1 MTKLFLIL
9 ISLLFVQ
16 SCSNFTPLYKEK
28 DLFSKNLKAF
38 VVITDKKKISLSI
51 KKNLLKKLPSA
62 GNNINYILK
71 IETLIDNTSTATDT
85 QRKTSGYEII
95 TTSKVILYSR
105 EQKLDKE
112 VFLFEEKSAGL
123 FNFSPNQVLS
133 TLAAR
138 NRILDNSSDDLS
150 DIILYRL
157 MIYFASLE
165 NDSKE

>member
-1 MTKLFLIL
+1 MKLFLLIL
-9 ISLLFVQ
+9 VVTVLNN
-16 SCSNFTPLYKEK
+16 CTNFKPLYQNHKE
-28 DLFSKNLKAF
+28 LSNNLKKIAI
-38 VVITDKKKISLSI
+38 VTDKKKMSLSI
-51 KKNLLKKLPSA
+51 KKNLLKKLPFA
-62 GNNINYILK
+62 GSDISFILK
-71 IETLIDNTSTATDT
+71 IETEVENTSTATDT

-105 EQKLDKE
+105 EQKLDKK

>member
-1 MTKLFLIL
+1 MKIFLLIL
-9 ISLLFVQ
+9 IVTIFN
-16 SCSNFTPLYKEK
+16 SCAKFKPLYQNHSG
-28 DLFSKNLKAF
+28 LSNNLKKIAI
-38 VVITDKKKISLSI
+38 VTDKKKMSLSI
-51 KKNLLKKLPSA
+51 KKNLLKKLPFTGSD
-62 GNNINYILK
+62 IIFILK
-71 IETLIDNTSTATDT
+71 IETEVENTSTATDT

-105 EQKLDKE
+105 EKKLDKE
-112 VFLFEEKSAGL
+112 VFLFEEKSVGL

-138 NRILDNSSDDLS
+138 NRILDNSSNDLS

>member
-1 MTKLFLIL
+1 MKLFLLIL
-9 ISLLFVQ
+9 IVTALN
-16 SCSNFTPLYKEK
+16 SCANFKPLYQNHLE
-28 DLFSKNLKAF
+28 LSNNLKKIAI
-38 VVITDKKKISLSI
+38 VTDKKKMSLSI
-51 KKNLLKKLPSA
+51 KKNLLKKLPFTGSD
-62 GNNINYILK
+62 ISFILK
-71 IETLIDNTSTATDT
+71 IETEVENTSTATDT

-105 EQKLDKE
+105 EKKLDKE
-112 VFLFEEKSAGL
+112 VFLFEEKSVGL

-138 NRILDNSSDDLS
+138 NRILDNSSNDLS

-157 MIYFASLE
+157 MIYFTSLE

>member
-1 MTKLFLIL
+1 MKLFLLIL
-9 ISLLFVQ
+9 IVTALNN
-16 SCSNFTPLYKEK
+16 CTNFKPLYQNHLE
-28 DLFSKNLKAF
+28 LSNNLKKIAI
-38 VVITDKKKISLSI
+38 VTDKKKMSLSI
-51 KKNLLKKLPSA
+51 KKNLLKKLPFA
-62 GNNINYILK
+62 GSDINFILK
-71 IETLIDNTSTATDT
+71 IETEVENTSTATDT

-105 EQKLDKE
+105 EPKLDKE
-112 VFLFEEKSAGL
+112 VFLFEEKSVGL

-157 MIYFASLE
+157 MIYFTSLE

>member
-95 TTSKVILYSR
+95 TTAK
-105 EQKLDKE
+105 
-112 VFLFEEKSAGL
+112 VFLYKREKKYDRKIFAFEEKSVGL

-138 NRILDNSSDDLS
+138 NRVLDNSSEELS
-150 DIILYRL
+150 DSILYRL
-157 MIYFASLE
+157 ILYFS
-165 NDSKE
+165 NK

>member
-1 MTKLFLIL
+1 MKLFLLIL
-9 ISLLFVQ
+9 IFTVLN
-16 SCSNFTPLYKEK
+16 SCTDFKPLYQNHTE
-28 DLFSKNLKAF
+28 LSNNLKKMAI
-38 VVITDKKKISLSI
+38 VTDKKKMSLSI
-51 KKNLLKKLPSA
+51 KKNLLKKLPFASSD
-62 GNNINYILK
+62 INFILK
-71 IETLIDNTSTATDT
+71 IETEVENTSTATDT

-95 TTSKVILYSR
+95 TTSKVRLYSR
-105 EQKLDKE
+105 EKKLDKE

>member
-1 MTKLFLIL
+1 MAQVWTAMK
-9 ISLLFVQ
+9 
-16 SCSNFTPLYKEK
+16 YKDEVTQ
-28 DLFSKNLKAF
+28 LQKNLEMQVKIVEDMMLRSAADKIHISDINF
-38 VVITDKKKISLSI
+38 V
-51 KKNLLKKLPSA
+51 
-62 GNNINYILK
+62 LK
-71 IETLIDNTSTATDT
+71 IETEVENTSTATDT

-95 TTSKVILYSR
+95 TTSKVKLYSR
-105 EQKLDKE
+105 EKKLDKE

-138 NRILDNSSDDLS
+138 NRILDNSSNDLS

>member
-1 MTKLFLIL
+1 MKRFLLIL
-9 ISLLFVQ
+9 IVTAFN
-16 SCSNFTPLYKEK
+16 SCTNFKPLYQNHSE
-28 DLFSKNLKAF
+28 LSNNLKKIAI
-38 VVITDKKKISLSI
+38 VTDKKKMSLSI
-51 KKNLLKKLPSA
+51 KKNLLKKLPFA
-62 GNNINYILK
+62 GSDINFILK
-71 IETLIDNTSTATDT
+71 IETEVENTSTATDT

-105 EQKLDKE
+105 EPKLDKE
-112 VFLFEEKSAGL
+112 VFLFEEKSVGL

-133 TLAAR
+133 ALAAR

-157 MIYFASLE
+157 MIYFTSLE

>member
-1 MTKLFLIL
+1 MKIFLLIL
-9 ISLLFVQ
+9 IVTIFN
-16 SCSNFTPLYKEK
+16 SCTKFKPLYQNHSG
-28 DLFSKNLKAF
+28 LSNNLKKIAI
-38 VVITDKKKISLSI
+38 VTDKKKMSLSI
-51 KKNLLKKLPSA
+51 KKNLLKKLPFTGSD
-62 GNNINYILK
+62 ISFILK
-71 IETLIDNTSTATDT
+71 IETEVENTSTATDT

-105 EQKLDKE
+105 EKKLDKE
-112 VFLFEEKSAGL
+112 VFLFEEKSVGL

-138 NRILDNSSDDLS
+138 NRILDNSSNDLS

-157 MIYFASLE
+157 MIYFTSLE